1 MFVTAMEKGE
11 ILSWKQILSE
21 NAAICMCEK
30 LQEGK
35 IQKYFLSKDR

>member
-1 MFVTAMEKGE
+1 MEKGE

-35 IQKYFLSKDR
+35 NPEVFPKQR